1 MTRFC
6 RQTKALNHKPGNQ
19 GKREGFLR
27 AINRTLGAIS
37 RILR

>member
-1 MTRFC
+1 LTRFC
-6 RQTKALNHKPGNQ
+6 RQTKALNHKSGNQ